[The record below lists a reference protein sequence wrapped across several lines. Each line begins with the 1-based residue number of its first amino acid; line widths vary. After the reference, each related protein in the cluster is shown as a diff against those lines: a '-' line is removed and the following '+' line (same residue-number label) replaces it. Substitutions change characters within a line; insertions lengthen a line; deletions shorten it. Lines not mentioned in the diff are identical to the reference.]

1 MKRIVSILLALVT
14 VLTVLCV
21 PAFAAHKQVT
31 PDMKVSEMI
40 AIPEFKENDIGTS
53 NKDVVQSFQNLQTVG
68 QCAGEGAEQNACNA
82 LNKIADNYDK
92 GIQVRY
98 KIYTEEERKADP
110 TKENVDLYY
119 YPAAKK
125 NQKFIVVCPG
135 GGYLFTTI
143 LGEGYDVANQFND
156 LGYNAFVLKYRTGKD
171 AKSNAPIQDL
181 ARAVQFIQSNA
192 QKFELDPNDY
202 AVAGFSAGGHLVAE
216 YGTDRWGYKKYNLSK
231 PAVIM
236 AVYPLICT
244 EKIDKIF
251 EQILGE
257 DNLCVEKQI
266 TPDYPNVYLVE
277 GKDDYL
283 LDYKQH
289 AVAYDEALTR
299 NNVPHVFKL
308 YDHVE
313 HGSGAGAGSDDYG
326 WIQDAAGYWESVVK

>member
-1 MKRIVSILLALVT
+1 MKRVMSLVLALAA

-40 AIPEFKENDIGTS
+40 EIPEFKENDIGTS
-53 NKDVVQSFQNLQTVG
+53 NKDIVQTIQNLQTVG
-68 QCAGEGAEQNACNA
+68 DAAGDGAEQAACDA

-98 KIYTEEERKADP
+98 KIYSEEERQADP

-119 YPAAKK
+119 YPAAEK
-125 NQKFIVVCPG
+125 NQKFIVVVPG
-135 GGYLFTTI
+135 GGYLYTTI

-171 AKSNAPIQDL
+171 AKGNAPTQDL
-181 ARAVQFIQSNA
+181 ARAVEYIETHADEFGV
-192 QKFELDPNDY
+192 DPDNY

-216 YGTDRWGYKKYNLSK
+216 YGTDRWGYKQYNLPK

-251 EQILGE
+251 ERILGE
-257 DNLCVEKQI
+257 DDLCVEKQI
-266 TPDYPNVYLVE
+266 GPDYPNVYLVE

-283 LDYKQH
+283 LDYKQQ
-289 AVAYDEALTR
+289 AVAYDEALTK

-326 WIQDAAGYWESVVK
+326 WIQDAAGYWEAATK